1 MEIAGTPGVGIEVDL
16 QIVVQDLCYSAG
28 EGGGIKLRIPIVTLI
43 VFLLAGAT
51 TPALAAERRSANID
65 ERAAADFY
73 RGKVVRIVVGFPPG
87 GGADVYSRVL
97 ARHLGRFIPGNPT
110 LAVTNM
116 PGAGSIIAG
125 NHIFN
130 AGAKDGSEI
139 GMLNGAVILEQL
151 FGNPGIHF
159 DMARF
164 RYLAVPVTE
173 TYVLVVTRRSGITGF
188 SEVVGANAKQAVL
201 GAIPNSTLEHAPILL
216 REALDANL
224 KVVSGYKGSAEIR
237 LAIDSDEIGGFF
249 NPWSTVKASS
259 LEKFTNGQWSVILQ
273 LSDQP
278 LPDLPSS
285 NVPTIRDLTRDES
298 HPMLW
303 RYGAIAPNQFGKVYM
318 LRDGVPA
325 DRAAALEVAFA
336 RTFADRN
343 FLADAEKSK
352 LEITPLYGESIR
364 QIVDDFLTMPTAV
377 KDRLKRAIK
386 R

>member
-1 MEIAGTPGVGIEVDL
+1 M
-16 QIVVQDLCYSAG
+16 
-28 EGGGIKLRIPIVTLI
+28 
-43 VFLLAGAT
+43 LAGAT
-51 TPALAAERRSANID
+51 TPALAAQRQSANID
-65 ERAAADFY
+65 DRGVADFY

-130 AGAKDGSEI
+130 VGAKDGTEI

-173 TYVLVVTRRSGITGF
+173 TYVMIVARQSGIRRF
-188 SEVVGANAKQAVL
+188 SELVGASAKQIVL

-216 REALDANL
+216 REALEANL
-224 KVVSGYKGSAEIR
+224 KVVSGYKGTSEIR
-237 LAIDSDEIGGFF
+237 LAIDSEEIGGFF
-249 NPWSTVKASS
+249 NPWSTVKTSS
-259 LEKFTNGQWSVILQ
+259 LEKFTNGQWLVILQ
-273 LSDQP
+273 LSDQS

-285 NVPTIRDLTRDES
+285 NVPTIRDLTRDENQR
-298 HPMLW
+298 MLL
-303 RYGAIAPNQFGKVYM
+303 RYGTIAPNQFGKVYM
-318 LRDGVPA
+318 VRDGVPA
-325 DRAAALEVAFA
+325 ERAAALEAAFA
-336 RTFADRN
+336 KTFPDRN

-352 LEITPLYGESIR
+352 LEITPPYGESIR
-364 QIVDDFLTMPTAV
+364 RIVDDFLTMPMTI
-377 KDRLKRAIK
+377 KERLRRAIK
-386 R
+386 P